1 MKGSQKRRTL
11 QTLFQEMVIPLADAY
26 LATRRCLRWDG
37 GAKAF
42 RAQERAYPLSGLK
55 SIFLVG
61 AGKAGVPMSRAV
73 VETLQQSALLW
84 EKFAGGAVN
93 VYREQAEEA
102 LPRVR
107 LFAADHPNPNQ
118 ESVEGARAA
127 LSILRGAAAGDLVIA
142 VISGGGSSL
151 LTLPAAAISLEDFRL
166 TNELL
171 VTGGASIQDINT
183 VRKHLSQVKG
193 GRLRMAAP
201 EASFLTLV
209 LSDVIGDD
217 LSSIASGPTVPD
229 PSTFDDALGVLRRY
243 GLWERVPAQVRKHLE
258 RGIAGKEEE
267 SLKEALWERDL
278 AAQSFN
284 VLVASNA
291 VLLKALQGELTQPP
305 YAELGRVE
313 VDAVPATGMVEEA
326 VERHFWGAERLYE
339 RARADGM
346 ARVLLCGGE
355 PIVRVPEDAMG
366 RGGRSEHYALLA
378 ARRIAGYPWAV
389 LSAGTD
395 GIDGTS
401 PAAGA
406 VVDGDTIR
414 MARERGLSADGFLAD
429 FDSYGF
435 FRALEEKTGEESLV
449 GTGPTGTNVND
460 IMLWQVGAE
469 PFLK

>member
-1 MKGSQKRRTL
+1 MEGIQKRRTL
-11 QTLFQEMVIPLADAY
+11 QALFRELVLPLADAY

-37 GAKAF
+37 GSKTL
-42 RAQERAYPLSGLK
+42 RVGDTAYPLSGLK
-55 SIFLVG
+55 SISLVG

-73 VETLQQSALLW
+73 VETLQQSPALW
-84 EKFAGGAVN
+84 ERFAGGAVN
-93 VYREQAEEA
+93 VYREQVEEA

-127 LSILRGAAAGDLVIA
+127 LGILRRAAAGDLVIA

-151 LTLPAAAISLEDFRL
+151 LTLPAAAISLEEFRA

-171 VTGGASIQDINT
+171 VTGGASIQEINT
-183 VRKHLSQVKG
+183 VRKHLSRVKG

-229 PSTFDDALGVLRRY
+229 PSTFEDAIQVLKRY
-243 GLWERVPAQVRKHLE
+243 GLWGKVPAQVRDYLE
-258 RGIAGKEEE
+258 RGFAGKEEE
-267 SLKEALWERDL
+267 SLKQDLWEREL
-278 AAQSFN
+278 AARSFN
-284 VLVASNA
+284 LLVASNG
-291 VLLKALQGELTQPP
+291 VLLKALQS
-305 YAELGRVE
+305 ELGKPAYSELGKVE
-313 VDAVPATGMVEEA
+313 VDAVPATGKVEE
-326 VERHFWGAERLYE
+326 VVDRHFQEAERLQE
-339 RARADGM
+339 KAQSDGT

-355 PIVRVPEDAMG
+355 PIVRVPEHATG
-366 RGGRSEHYALLA
+366 RGGRSQHYALLA
-378 ARRIAGYPWAV
+378 ARRIADRPWAV

-414 MARERGLSADGFLAD
+414 EAGEKGLAAERSLGN

-435 FRALEEKTGEESLV
+435 FRRLEEESGGEYLVITGA
-449 GTGPTGTNVND
+449 TGTNVND
-460 IMLWQVGAE
+460 IMLWWIGA
-469 PFLK
+469 